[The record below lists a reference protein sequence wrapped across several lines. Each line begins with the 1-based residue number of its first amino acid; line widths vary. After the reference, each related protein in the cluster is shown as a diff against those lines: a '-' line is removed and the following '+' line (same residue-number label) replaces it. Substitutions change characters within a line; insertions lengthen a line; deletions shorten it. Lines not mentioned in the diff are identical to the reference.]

1 MLRSWQELRR
11 ARWAGRRDGKAGIPA
26 PDDHA
31 IPFAL
36 REITSRAEEQV
47 HAAIE
52 RWRREDGALAAQ
64 LADLEPGI
72 GEAAARV
79 AASEQR
85 LETETADHERYVAEE
100 DARLARLAV
109 SLEELPGAEAPEV
122 RFEQP
127 GSEDVEDPETEPGS
141 SSSALAQ
148 IGGGSAAMAPVT
160 SAQTRAV
167 SAIEDPSWHGI
178 GPILYRTVVG
188 LILVGEFPLNSV
200 AFRLFG
206 ESDLF
211 TYVMTVSLAVAL
223 VAMAHAAGTLLAR
236 GMTRTADRALVGACT
251 LVPVGAI
258 GAISLVRH
266 GYLVEVG
273 GGSVMGPVLGTLGF
287 ALINLLVFG
296 AAVGWSYLRHDPTTL
311 VNLRA
316 AQREREREQERAERR
331 ASEREARLRAR
342 RREAEAERRRR
353 ALEAASERHRA
364 ELEARRQEAMLR
376 REQIFEAMRTIRDER
391 REREQ
396 ALAGFER
403 AVEEAHAALAELEQ
417 RADRIGG
424 ERQALHAATSARLRE
439 IRAHRDRLV
448 FAYCSANVR
457 ARKDRT
463 APPALER
470 VPALPMPDG
479 FEEVD

>member
-1 MLRSWQELRR
+1 MLRSWRGLRR
-11 ARWAGRRDGKAGIPA
+11 ARRAGRRDGKAGIPA
-26 PDDHA
+26 PGDDA

-36 REITSRAEEQV
+36 REIASQAEEQV
-47 HAAIE
+47 HAAVE
-52 RWRREDGALAAQ
+52 RWMREDRALEVQ
-64 LADLEPGI
+64 LADLEADI
-72 GEAAARV
+72 GEAGARV
-79 AASEQR
+79 AAAEQR
-85 LETETADHERYVAEE
+85 LEAARADHERRLAEE
-100 DARLARLAV
+100 DGRLARLEAA
-109 SLEELPGAEAPEV
+109 LEELPGAEAPEV

-141 SSSALAQ
+141 SPSALAQ
-148 IGGGSAAMAPVT
+148 IGGGSAAVDPV
-160 SAQTRAV
+160 ALEQTWAA
-167 SAIEDPSWHGI
+167 SAIGDASWHGI
-178 GPILYRTVVG
+178 GPVLYWTVVA

-211 TYVMTVSLAVAL
+211 TYVMTASLAVAL

-258 GAISLVRH
+258 GAISFVRY

-273 GGSVMGPVLGTLGF
+273 EGSVMGPVLGTLGF

-296 AAVGWSYLRHDPTTL
+296 AAVSWSYLRHDPTTL

-316 AQREREREQERAERR
+316 AQREREHEQERAERR
-331 ASEREARLRAR
+331 ASEREARLRAQR
-342 RREAEAERRRR
+342 R
-353 ALEAASERHRA
+353 EAASERHRA

-376 REQIFEAMRTIRDER
+376 REQIIEAMRPIRDAQRER
-391 REREQ
+391 RQ
-396 ALAGFER
+396 ALAGLER

-417 RADRIGG
+417 RADRIHG

-463 APPALER
+463 TPPALER

-479 FEEVD
+479 FEEVA